1 MKFFKRFYNDDFYG
15 LIESS
20 PELSKALEML
30 SEEEMFELGYSVL
43 EDAILVLGHI
53 SQDLDSGIN
62 QSFRRELCFWIQV
75 ISKEIHNIPEKLHL
89 RDITFLR
96 EEIYNAISVLYS
108 VKQRK
113 FEGIKISTNRI
124 ELCLKSVCN
133 TI

>member
-20 PELSKALEML
+20 PELSKALEIL